1 MSEQNSIDSN
11 NNSDN
16 NLFLS
21 NQNLN
26 TIHQIMPFNN
36 LSNEE
41 SNNINKESPI
51 KKVDNKINKH
61 KNSRSKYRQDC
72 LRRRLKKFVLKYAF
86 IFIKEK
92 IKIKYNCD
100 IIKKIGN
107 PKTKN
112 INIAFE
118 KEFTYQTLGEIFSA
132 PINSKNTTIPDRVNF
147 NKNKID
153 YLKSSDITLKNIF
166 DVTFIECLK
175 HFMGIKTLKI
185 LKGMK
190 TFEEIKTSEN
200 IDKMEEKNLNF
211 ISSNYEEIMKRSK
224 PRHRI

>member
-1 MSEQNSIDSN
+1 MSEQDSIDSN
-11 NNSDN
+11 NNSDS

-21 NQNLN
+21 NQNFN
-26 TIHQIMPFNN
+26 IIHQIFPFIN

-41 SNNINKESPI
+41 SDNANKESSI
-51 KKVDNKINKH
+51 MKENNKINKP

-72 LRRRLKKFVLKYAF
+72 LRRRLRKFVLKYAF

-92 IKIKYNCD
+92 IKNNCD
-100 IIKKIGN
+100 VIKKIGN
-107 PKTKN
+107 PKTNNKN
-112 INIAFE
+112 IAYE

-132 PINSKNTTIPDRVNF
+132 PINSKNTTIQDRDNF

-166 DVTFIECLK
+166 DVTFIDCLK
-175 HFMGIKTLKI
+175 HFMGIKTLNI

-200 IDKMEEKNLNF
+200 IDKMEEKNLKF